1 MAVIEYM
8 MHRIDGG
15 NRRAVPEFV
24 GDRGHWM
31 SPIDNSFIGWVD
43 DSRDYYVPDSVV
55 TLTKE
60 QFVTRQLTIHESH
73 PFMKQVEPGTEPPTE
88 PIPMTVEEVTAQ
100 AESWYD
106 SFVAQNS

>member
-24 GDRGHWM
+24 GDRGHHY
-31 SPIDNSFIGWVD
+31 SPIDGSLIGWVD
-43 DSRDYYVPDSVV
+43 DSRDYYVPDSIV

-60 QFVTRQLTIHESH
+60 QFVTRQLTIHTSH
-73 PFMKQVEPGTEPPTE
+73 PFMKMDEPG
-88 PIPMTVEEVTAQ
+88 
-100 AESWYD
+100 AESVQMTESEVIATSEAWYD
-106 SFVAQNS
+106 DFVTKNS

>member
-24 GDRGHWM
+24 GDRGHWQ
-31 SPIDNSFIGWVD
+31 SPIDQSFIGWVD
-43 DSRDYYVPDSVV
+43 DSRDYYVPDSII

-60 QFVTRQLTIHESH
+60 QFVTRQLNIHASY
-73 PFMKQVEPGTEPPTE
+73 PFMKRGELGDEPGTEPT
-88 PIPMTVEEVTAQ
+88 PMTEAEVTAQ
-100 AESWYD
+100 AEAWYD